1 MVLADDRRKS
11 LEELTGPEEVM
22 VGKLQ
27 GLAFPRW
34 RARRHPAENLL
45 LQYARVGCPV
55 LVGRDWTPDEMEAAV
70 TKGPHSS
77 ALEYYA
83 IS

>member
-1 MVLADDRRKS
+1 MDDDQRRLIK
-11 LEELTGPEEVM
+11 ELTGTDGVIN
-22 VGKLQ
+22 GKLR
-27 GLAFPRW
+27 GIVFPRW
-34 RARRHPAENLL
+34 RARQDPDQNLL
-45 LQYARVGCPV
+45 LQYARVGCSV